1 MLPTEGRGRRRRE
14 RERRRKRKQTVSV
27 SAKSSLEKYKSAISN
42 ATQLMLKISLQRYCE
57 LKSSQCDLQTLQAL
71 QARRFEDQWAWPE
84 QSFRRAEARAA
95 QLGAQ
100 RRNHAAF
107 PVMGLKDS
115 DVPLQ
120 RLYNGARVTS

>member
-57 LKSSQCDLQTLQAL
+57 LKSSQCDLQAL
-71 QARRFEDQWAWPE
+71 QARRFEDQWAWRE

-95 QLGAQ
+95 QLGVQ